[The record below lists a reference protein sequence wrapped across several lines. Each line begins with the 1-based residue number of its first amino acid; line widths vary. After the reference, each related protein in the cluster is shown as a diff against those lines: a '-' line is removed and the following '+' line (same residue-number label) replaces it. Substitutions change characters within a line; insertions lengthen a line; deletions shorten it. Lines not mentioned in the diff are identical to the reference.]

1 MVVNPFWFGV
11 LVTISIEMA
20 ILIVYAGIT
29 FGRIED
35 DDDDKDS

>member
-20 ILIVYAGIT
+20 IVIVYAALT
-29 FGRIED
+29 FGNVED
-35 DDDDKDS
+35 DDNDKTP

>member
-29 FGRIED
+29 FGRED
-35 DDDDKDS
+35 DDNDKTS

>member
-29 FGRIED
+29 FRKED
-35 DDDDKDS
+35 DDDDKTS

>member
-29 FGRIED
+29 FGKED
-35 DDDDKDS
+35 DDDDKTP

>member
-20 ILIVYAGIT
+20 ILIVYAAIT
-29 FGRIED
+29 FGNVED
-35 DDDDKDS
+35 DDDDKTS

>member
-29 FGRIED
+29 FGKED
-35 DDDDKDS
+35 DDNDKTS

>member
-29 FGRIED
+29 FGKKD
-35 DDDDKDS
+35 DDDDKTS

>member
-29 FGRIED
+29 FGKED

>member
-29 FGRIED
+29 FGKED
-35 DDDDKDS
+35 DDDDKTS

>member
-1 MVVNPFWFGV
+1 MMVNAFWFGC
-11 LVTISIEMA
+11 LCTLSIEMA